1 MSFPLHGL
9 HLQPTPCSV
18 NPNLREV
25 KVRPVVITYQ
35 GTYQHFVDLQS
46 NLAEV
51 VYVGG
56 ARNVTPTPRFLP
68 TPCSLNP
75 NLREFVV
82 KVQPVVTKYRETC
95 RHL

>member
-1 MSFPLHGL
+1 MSLPLHGL

-35 GTYQHFVDLQS
+35 GTYEHFVDPQS

-56 ARNVTPTPRFLP
+56 TRNVAPTPRRTP
-68 TPCSLNP
+68 THCSAKP
-75 NLREFVV
+75 
-82 KVQPVVTKYRETC
+82 
-95 RHL
+95 